1 MPPIHGLPHDA
12 PGSALEDESGP
23 PPSVIPWDEMRAP
36 DGSVRPHWRVLE
48 GALNSFGP
56 GEMWRRWEQARQLIR
71 QHGVTWAQVV
81 LPVLVKP
88 APPPP
93 DDEPATADQWREV
106 ARTILDRWGDMLR
119 ERELH
124 FVEQMTEWRG
134 RPTEKQQ
141 AWLLNIAA
149 RFKGRT

>member
-1 MPPIHGLPHDA
+1 ML
-12 PGSALEDESGP
+12 GSAH
-23 PPSVIPWDEMRAP
+23 
-36 DGSVRPHWRVLE
+36 DGEVANAGRL
-48 GALNSFGP
+48 AD
-56 GEMWRRWEQARQLIR
+56 QLIR
-71 QHGVTWAQVV
+71 KHGMTWAQVV

-88 APPPP
+88 APPVD
-93 DDEPATADQWREV
+93 DDEPATPDQWRDL
-106 ARTILDRWGDMLR
+106 ARTILDLWGDLLR

-149 RFKGRT
+149 RCKGRT

>member
-1 MPPIHGLPHDA
+1 VSLDPSTLQRLIRLLGML
-12 PGSALEDESGP
+12 GSAH
-23 PPSVIPWDEMRAP
+23 
-36 DGSVRPHWRVLE
+36 DGEVANAGRLADR
-48 GALNSFGP
+48 
-56 GEMWRRWEQARQLIR
+56 LIR

-88 APPPP
+88 APPVD
-93 DDEPATADQWREV
+93 DDEPATPDQWRDL
-106 ARTILDRWGDMLR
+106 ARTILDLWGDLLR

-149 RFKGRT
+149 RFKGR